1 MITTNLLESRNRDHI
16 PLTFNYQVG
25 GKIIC
30 TVGRNRRK
38 DQNKLSGLKRA
49 SVHSLKREFEKMNK
63 YYDMHIFPI
72 F

>member
-1 MITTNLLESRNRDHI
+1 MKLHITTNLLESRNRDHI

-38 DQNKLSGLKRA
+38 A
-49 SVHSLKREFEKMNK
+49 A
-63 YYDMHIFPI
+63 
-72 F
+72 